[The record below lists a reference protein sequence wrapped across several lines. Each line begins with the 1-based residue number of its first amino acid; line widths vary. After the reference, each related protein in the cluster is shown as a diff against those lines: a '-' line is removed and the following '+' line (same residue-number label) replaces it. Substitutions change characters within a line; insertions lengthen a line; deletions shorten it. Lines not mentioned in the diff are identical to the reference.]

1 MLAEEL
7 NTFREAEQ
15 EAPWR
20 AAMAEE
26 MRAIHEND
34 TWELA
39 SLPAGHRAIGLKW
52 VYKVRPARSC
62 DTRRAWWP
70 RATFSA
76 PASTSMRSSRRSL
89 DWSLCT

>member
-1 MLAEEL
+1 MSAEEL

-26 MRAIHEND
+26 MRAIHENN

-39 SLPAGHRAIGLKW
+39 SLPTRHRAIGLKW

-62 DTRRAWWP
+62 GTRRLVAKGYVQ
-70 RATFSA
+70 RTGIDFNEVFA
-76 PASTSMRSSRRSL
+76 PVT
-89 DWSLCT
+89 